1 MTLIIGRI
9 VQGSLRIDS
18 DSRITDPN
26 IVSNRNSVF
35 SGLLKTIIL
44 HPKLC
49 LSYAGGV
56 DVAQEAIEQVYKL
69 NDQTPEKIKKLLV
82 DINKESQYET
92 DFLIASLENQ
102 ALLYKISN
110 GKVDASNQNHWIGDI
125 DGFNLF
131 QKKFH
136 LNLKGTDRKHIMEV
150 QSQAFK
156 EVLSSGTIESVGGLH
171 ITVHTTPK
179 GLEYLMQHSF
189 SMGQPTSVVLKGNQS
204 IPIPF
209 GDAATGAFSY
219 SYLISS
225 NPLQPAIGIHFPLGN
240 FGTLYYPRL
249 TRKIVIFRNVDPFE
263 FAKKV
268 MEDYRVDLTG
278 IVKNGDYM
286 TMI

>member
-1 MTLIIGRI
+1 MTLVIGRI
-9 VQGSLRIDS
+9 VQVSLRIDS

-26 IVSNRNSVF
+26 IVSNRNNVF

-49 LSYAGGV
+49 LSYAGTV
-56 DVAQEAIEQVYKL
+56 DFAQEAIEQVYKL
-69 NDQTPEKIKKLLV
+69 NEHTPEKVKNLLIE
-82 DINKESQYET
+82 INKESHYET
-92 DFLIASLENQ
+92 DFLIGSLENQ

-110 GKVDASNQNHWIGDI
+110 GKIEPSNQHHWIGDI

-131 QKKFH
+131 QKNFVPNIKSAE
-136 LNLKGTDRKHIMEV
+136 RKHIMDV

-156 EVLSSGTIESVGGLH
+156 DVMSSGTVESVGGLH

-179 GLEYLMQHSF
+179 GLEYLMQLSS
-189 SMGQPTSVVLKGNQS
+189 SMGQPFSIVIKGNQS

-209 GDAATGAFSY
+209 GNAATGAFSY

-225 NPLQPAIGIHFPLGN
+225 NPCQPAIGIHFPFGN

-249 TRKIVIFRNVDPFE
+249 TRKIVIFKNVDPFE

-278 IVKNGDYM
+278 IVKNGDHM

>member
-1 MTLIIGRI
+1 MTLIVGRI
-9 VQGSLRIDS
+9 VEGSLRIDS

-26 IVSNRNSVF
+26 IVSNRNNIF
-35 SGLLKTIIL
+35 SGLLKSIIL

-49 LSYAGGV
+49 LSYAGAV
-56 DVAQEAIEQVYKL
+56 DVAQEAVEQVYKL
-69 NDQTPEKIKKLLV
+69 KEHTPEQVKKILLA
-82 DINKESQYET
+82 INTESRFET
-92 DFLIASLENQ
+92 DFLLGSLENQ

-110 GKVDASNQNHWIGDI
+110 GKVEVSNQNHWIGDV

-131 QKKFH
+131 QKNF
-136 LNLKGTDRKHIMEV
+136 LPNLKYAERRHIMDV

-156 EVLSSGTIESVGGLH
+156 DVLSNGSIESVGGFH

-189 SMGQPTSVVLKGNQS
+189 SMGQPTSIVLKGNQS

-209 GDAATGAFSY
+209 GDASTGAFSY

-225 NPLQPAIGIHFPLGN
+225 NPFQPAIGIHFPLGN
-240 FGTLYYPRL
+240 FGTLYYPKL
-249 TRKIVIFRNVDPFE
+249 TREIVIFKNVDPFQ

-268 MEDYRVDLTG
+268 MEDYKVDLTG